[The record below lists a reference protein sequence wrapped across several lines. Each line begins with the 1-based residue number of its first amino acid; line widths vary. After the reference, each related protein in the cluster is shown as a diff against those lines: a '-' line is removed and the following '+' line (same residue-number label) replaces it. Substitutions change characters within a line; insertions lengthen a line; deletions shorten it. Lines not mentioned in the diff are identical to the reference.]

1 MSTDSSKEV
10 DQELS
15 NIDRYSRQILFQQVG
30 ETGQL
35 KLLNSK
41 VAIVGVGALG
51 TVIANHLVRSGV
63 GFIRLIDRDLV
74 ELSNL
79 QRQSL
84 FDEEDARLQLPKV
97 IAAQNRLNRINST
110 VTVDAVIADVNLE
123 NAEEL
128 LTGMDCIVDGTDNF
142 MTRFLIN
149 DVAIKYGIAWV
160 HGAAVSSR
168 GMFTTIIPGKTPCY
182 RCLFPHVPTGRG
194 ETCDTV
200 GVLSPITDIIGS
212 FQALETI
219 KILIGE
225 KTTSNLEQIDIWD
238 YSTMQMDISMGKNP
252 NCPTCVNHQFDFLDR
267 SSKYQVA
274 YTTLCGRNTVQ
285 INPRHKREL
294 DVRKLADFLKKSGKV
309 TGNDYLIRFSPDED
323 EDTSIVVF
331 KDTRVLIHGT
341 NDVVKAKLLY
351 SKYIG
356 N

>member
-1 MSTDSSKEV
+1 MGD
-10 DQELS
+10 LG
-15 NIDRYSRQILFQQVG
+15 RYSRQILFHQVG
-30 ETGQL
+30 EAGQL
-35 KLLNSK
+35 KLLNGK

-63 GFIRLIDRDLV
+63 GYIKLIDRDLV

-79 QRQSL
+79 QRQTL
-84 FDEEDARLQLPKV
+84 FDEEDAALHLPKV
-97 IAAQNRLNRINST
+97 IAAQKRLNKINST
-110 VTVDAVIADVNLE
+110 ITVDAVIADLNLD

-149 DVAIKYGIAWV
+149 DVAVKYGIPWV

-168 GMFTTIIPGKTPCY
+168 GMYASIIPGKTPCY
-182 RCLFPHVPTGRG
+182 RCLFPHVPTGTG

-200 GVLSPITDIIGS
+200 GVLSPLTDIIGS
-212 FQALETI
+212 FQAMETM
-219 KILIGE
+219 KILVGA
-225 KTTSNLEQIDIWD
+225 KTTPNLEQIDIWD
-238 YSTMQMDISMGKNP
+238 YSTMQMDISEGRAP

-267 SSKYQVA
+267 SSELQVA
-274 YTTLCGRNTVQ
+274 YTSLCGRNTVQ
-285 INPRHKREL
+285 INPRNKREL
-294 DVRKLADFLKKSGKV
+294 DVKKVAEYLKKSGKV
-309 TGNDYLIRFSPDED
+309 SGNEYLLRFSPED
-323 EDTSIVVF
+323 GISIVLF
-331 KDTRVLIHGT
+331 KDARVLIHGT

>member
-1 MSTDSSKEV
+1 MSD
-10 DQELS
+10 L
-15 NIDRYSRQILFQQVG
+15 DRYSRQILFQPVG
-30 ETGQL
+30 ESGQL

-63 GFIRLIDRDLV
+63 GYLRLIDRDLV

-84 FDEEDARLQLPKV
+84 FDEEDAKLQLPKV
-97 IAAQNRLNRINST
+97 VAAQKRLNKINST
-110 VTVDAVIADVNLE
+110 VTVAADIADVNLD

-128 LTGMDCIVDGTDNF
+128 LMGMDCIVDGTDNF

-149 DVAIKYGIAWV
+149 DVAVKYGIPWV

-168 GMFTTIIPGKTPCY
+168 GMFTSIIPGKTPCY
-182 RCLFPHVPTGRG
+182 RCLFPHVPSGTG

-200 GVLSPITDIIGS
+200 GVLSPLTDIIGS
-212 FQALETI
+212 FQALETV

-225 KTTSNLEQIDIWD
+225 KTTPNLEQIDIWD
-238 YSTMQMDISMGKNP
+238 YSTMQMDISKGRNP

-267 SSKYQVA
+267 SSQQQIA

-285 INPRHKREL
+285 INPRNKREL
-294 DVRKLADFLKKSGKV
+294 DVKKLAELLKKSGNV
-309 TGNDYLIRFSPDED
+309 SGNDYLLRFSPD

-331 KDTRVLIHGT
+331 RDARVLIHGT
-341 NDVVKAKLLY
+341 NDVVQAKLLY